1 MIFRFLIICSPELRS
16 LRVIFARLGTF
27 FVSALA
33 QMLARALLSVA
44 LGQLADTG
52 RPLCD
57 VTQLLAL

>member
-1 MIFRFLIICSPELRS
+1 MMFRFLIICSPELRS

-52 RPLCD
+52 RPL
-57 VTQLLAL
+57 